1 LTVLALIIAAT
12 PLIWVQAREP
22 AIYVAAFHDDVITFV
37 DRNTLR
43 SMPSGYVRVW
53 SGIVFLPGERSIFRG
68 QIHKNLLEF
77 DCAERRARVL
87 QGTSYT
93 LEGNFSM
100 IYQQE
105 PEPWEF
111 PPPDTALD
119 RAMQLSCD
127 PVEPRNR
134 LGDYQTLDEA
144 IQFVVSARRGTDP

>member
-1 LTVLALIIAAT
+1 MTGLALIIAAT
-12 PLIWVQAREP
+12 SLIWVQDREP

-53 SGIVFLPGERSIFRG
+53 SGIVFLPGERSMFRG

-119 RAMQLSCD
+119 RAMRLSCD
-127 PVEPRNR
+127 PVDPRNR

-144 IQFVVSARRGTDP
+144 IQFVVSARRGTNP